1 MAAAVLRPRPS
12 ERGPRFSEEMART
25 SSPSKG
31 SKRPA
36 AAVVQSASRPAPEV
50 QMPVGESGE
59 GEFFEEAERLDGP
72 AWVDGAKGWSACPLL
87 SFTQSQTLC
96 FLLHNRQ
103 NNRGIRQCECELR
116 RSALATTTTPAVNG
130 FCGGTDRRRTDGRAR
145 EPRNV

>member
-1 MAAAVLRPRPS
+1 MR
-12 ERGPRFSEEMART
+12 
-25 SSPSKG
+25 
-31 SKRPA
+31 
-36 AAVVQSASRPAPEV
+36 
-50 QMPVGESGE
+50 VGESGE
-59 GEFFEEAERLDGP
+59 GEFFEEAERLDSPGRMEQRVGP
-72 AWVDGAKGWSACPLL
+72 LAPLL

-116 RSALATTTTPAVNG
+116 SSALATTTTPAVNG